1 MPGSK
6 RLQILAVSHLV
17 IGVGTAV
24 LAPIKLSTS
33 FDLDHILVVTFVA
46 SELCQGFLLSVWG
59 AFSQITAW
67 KRLAGLV
74 IAAVCLEAVV
84 APDFRREFL
93 GTSTITITVTTAS
106 LFVVRWLGVKFTR
119 QAEFGQVARPEPEG
133 LRFSIR
139 DLMILTATVAF
150 LCAGAKALQESP
162 IRVLLLVLFWALC
175 FVTVGLVSLWAAL
188 GKARPLRR
196 SPVVFVLSPM
206 LGVFFAFACGAH
218 NAGWAYIL
226 LIMLLYP
233 AGLLGSL
240 LVVRSGGYRLIRS
253 TVPSTDQPDE
263 AK

>member
-1 MPGSK
+1 
-6 RLQILAVSHLV
+6 
-17 IGVGTAV
+17 
-24 LAPIKLSTS
+24 
-33 FDLDHILVVTFVA
+33 
-46 SELCQGFLLSVWG
+46 
-59 AFSQITAW
+59 
-67 KRLAGLV
+67 
-74 IAAVCLEAVV
+74 LEAVV

-106 LFVVRWLGVKFTR
+106 LFVVRWLGVRFTR

-175 FVTVGLVSLWAAL
+175 FVAVGLVSLWAAL

-253 TVPSTDQPDE
+253 TVPSASGPADEGLSERTDAISADRE
-263 AK
+263 AG